1 MIQRDLSS
9 LAGLPALS
17 DAELVHLA
25 QEGSLEAFT
34 VLYERYFPV
43 VFSRVRYLV
52 PEQDTEDV
60 IQEIFITVMK
70 SLKTFRGTSQFGTW
84 LRTLTNRRVADY
96 YRRRRLPEMEIDE
109 SLGDNDPR
117 LVAEK
122 PSVTLDESI
131 LLREA
136 LRSLPEDYREVLL
149 LRFAEGMKFDEI
161 ARLRGQSLEAV
172 KSLFRRAVVAIRKQV
187 GGTNG

>member
-1 MIQRDLSS
+1 MIQRDSLGPVGLS
-9 LAGLPALS
+9 ALG

-34 VLYERYFPV
+34 VLYERYFPMV
-43 VFSRVRYLV
+43 YNRVRYLV
-52 PEQDTEDV
+52 PEQDVEDV
-60 IQEIFITVMK
+60 VQEIFITVMK
-70 SLKTFRGTSQFGTW
+70 SLKSYRGISQFSTW
-84 LRTLTNRRVADY
+84 LRTLTNRRIVDY
-96 YRRRRLPEMEIDE
+96 YRRRRPPEEEIDE
-109 SLGDNDPR
+109 SLGENDPR
-117 LVAEK
+117 LVSEK

-172 KSLFRRAVVAIRKQV
+172 KSLFRRAVVAIRKEV
-187 GGTNG
+187 GGSYV